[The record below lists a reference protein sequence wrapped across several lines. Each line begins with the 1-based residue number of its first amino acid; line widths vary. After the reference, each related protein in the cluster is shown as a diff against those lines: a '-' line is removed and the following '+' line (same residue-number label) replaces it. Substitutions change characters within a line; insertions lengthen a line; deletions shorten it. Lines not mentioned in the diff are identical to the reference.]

1 MPAMSPARNDDGDR
15 RSHILDAAALVIA
28 ERGVDGARLADV
40 AEAADVSLGLVQHYF
55 RHRDRLLAE
64 VFRRE
69 SERIEL
75 TWNEVVDPATPPLER
90 LVDYL
95 RLASPEG
102 SADAALAFAP
112 GWAFWIE
119 FWSKA
124 HREETVR
131 GEVGG
136 VYAGYGAQFAAAIDE
151 GIAAGVFAPRSP
163 TADVVDR
170 LVAQI
175 DGIAVRTLLG
185 VIDERRMLTLL
196 VDALVLELGL
206 SDELAERAHAH
217 ARRRRRRR
225 APARRTV
232 AGRGG

>member
-1 MPAMSPARNDDGDR
+1 MTRVPNDDDGGR

-69 SERIEL
+69 AERIEV
-75 TWNEVVDPATPPLER
+75 TWNDVVDPAAPPLER

-102 SADAALAFAP
+102 SGDAALAFGP
-112 GWAFWIE
+112 GWAFWVE

-124 HREETVR
+124 HREQTVR
-131 GEVGG
+131 AEVEG
-136 VYAGYGAQFAAAIDE
+136 VYAGYGARFGTAIDE
-151 GIAAGVFAPRSP
+151 GVAAGVFAPHGATS
-163 TADVVDR
+163 DVVDR
-170 LVAQI
+170 LMALI
-175 DGIAVRTLLG
+175 DGIAVRALLG
-185 VIDERRMLTLL
+185 VLDERRMLTLL

-206 SDELAERAHAH
+206 SDELAERARAY
-217 ARRRRRRR
+217 ARRRRRGG
-225 APARRTV
+225 ARRTA
-232 AGRGG
+232 AGRPG